1 MGSDTMTGLNSDTD
15 TDSDVESSGRLEL
28 FRRAKLVLWDEA
40 MICHGHA
47 LEAFDR
53 IIRDNRDC
61 NLPFGGV
68 GFVNLYDVKVILH
81 FVPSKALQCR

>member
-1 MGSDTMTGLNSDTD
+1 MGSDTMTSLNSDTD

-40 MICHGHA
+40 MICHRHA
-47 LEAFDR
+47 LEAIDR

-61 NLPFGGV
+61 L
-68 GFVNLYDVKVILH
+68 
-81 FVPSKALQCR
+81 